1 MAGRTTRGLS
11 PRLDAQEA
19 DSLDTTVPAA
29 EQPHVPGRTTAP
41 ARDAPGPHGL
51 LALSHTLFDG
61 ADEREILGLAL
72 AHVATLGPFRP
83 EVGLLSNDDELVGA
97 AGSAD
102 AVEVE
107 GQLRR
112 LGQTDGPLVL
122 PGRPWCWAFGLRSS
136 EGVLG
141 YLAVSSRFPPGEQD
155 HFLLSTLVRLTAA
168 ALSLA
173 IARRRQRDDARELSR
188 LRSQR
193 AAVLGQL
200 DALRTEIQ
208 QQRIVDETLGR
219 VAALGGGEDG
229 LTQALWELTG
239 LPALVEDRF
248 GNLRSW
254 AGPGRPTPY
263 PVPVTARRE
272 EMLREVALEAE
283 PVRVKDRLIALARP
297 RGEVL
302 GVLALIDTDGTAD
315 ARTVFALD
323 HAVRS
328 LSLELTHLR
337 NVAEVELRLHRE
349 LVEDLLEGADEAS
362 AYARSDAVGHDLHR
376 PHYVMVVHCIG
387 RMTDECLTRP
397 VERAA
402 VALGLRPLT
411 IRRGDC
417 MVLLTETKPNE
428 GRLDEALD
436 REFGTHSWSVG
447 VSARC
452 DSPGSIPRCYQEA
465 LRALEVRQRSH
476 ERDGSTFFDDLG
488 LYRILGPGNDLHELE
503 AFVRE
508 WLGPLIDYD
517 KRHGTD
523 MVQTLAE
530 YFDCGGNYDE
540 TATALA
546 VHRSTL
552 RYRLQRIR
560 EIGGRDLADVD
571 TRLNLQVATRV
582 WKIMLGGQG

>member
-1 MAGRTTRGLS
+1 MAGRPAQGLS
-11 PRLDAQEA
+11 LGFDAQEA
-19 DSLDTTVPAA
+19 DTAVPADD
-29 EQPHVPGRTTAP
+29 QPHSPGRTAAV
-41 ARDAPGPHGL
+41 ARGAADPHGL
-51 LALSHTLFDG
+51 LALSHALFDG
-61 ADEREILGLAL
+61 ADEREILKAAL
-72 AHVATLGPFRP
+72 AHVTALGPYHA
-83 EVGLLSNDDELVGA
+83 EAGLLSNDDSLVGA
-97 AGSAD
+97 TGSAD
-102 AVEVE
+102 GVEVE
-107 GQLRR
+107 VQLQK
-112 LGQTDGPLVL
+112 LEQTDGPVIL
-122 PGRPWCWAFGLRSS
+122 PERPWCWAFGLRSS
-136 EGVLG
+136 AGVLG
-141 YLAVSSRFPPGEQD
+141 HLVVSSRFPPGEQD
-155 HFLLSTLVRLTAA
+155 HFLLSTLVQLTAA

-173 IARRRQRDDARELSR
+173 SARRRQRDDARELSM

-208 QQRIVDETLGR
+208 QQRIVHEAFAR
-219 VAALGGGEDG
+219 VAVLGGDEDA
-229 LTQALWELTG
+229 LTQALYALTG

-263 PVPVTARRE
+263 PVPVTACRE
-272 EMLREVALEAE
+272 EMLREVALETG
-283 PVRVKDRLIALARP
+283 PVRVKGRLIALARP

-302 GVLALIDTDGTAD
+302 GVLALVDPDGTAD
-315 ARTVFALD
+315 AHTVFALD

-337 NVAEVELRLHRE
+337 NLAEVELRLHRE
-349 LVEDLLEGADEAS
+349 LANDLLEGADEAS
-362 AYARSDAVGHDLHR
+362 AYARCDAVGHDLHR
-376 PHYVMVVHCIG
+376 PHYVMVVHRRG
-387 RMTDECLTRP
+387 RAADESLSRP
-397 VERAA
+397 IERAA
-402 VALGLRPLT
+402 AALNLRPLT
-411 IRRGDC
+411 TRRGEDC
-417 MVLLTETKPNE
+417 VVLLTETRPNGDTLHAALE
-428 GRLDEALD
+428 RESGR
-436 REFGTHSWSVG
+436 RSWSVG

-465 LRALEVRQRSH
+465 LRALEVRQHSR
-476 ERDGSTFFDDLG
+476 EQDGTTFFDDLG

-508 WLGPLIDYD
+508 WLGLLIDYD

-523 MVQTLAE
+523 MVQTLAQ

-540 TATALA
+540 TAAALT

-582 WKIMLGGQG
+582 WKIMLGEPG

>member
-1 MAGRTTRGLS
+1 M
-11 PRLDAQEA
+11 D
-19 DSLDTTVPAA
+19 
-29 EQPHVPGRTTAP
+29 EQRHVLGHTAAP
-41 ARDAPGPHGL
+41 ARGAADPHGL
-51 LALSHTLFDG
+51 LALSQTLFAS

-72 AHVATLGPFRP
+72 AHVATLGPYRA
-83 EVGLLSNDDELVGA
+83 EVGVLSNDGALTGA

-102 AVEVE
+102 AVKVKV
-107 GQLRR
+107 QLRR
-112 LGQTDGPLVL
+112 LARTDGPLTL
-122 PGRPWCWAFGLRSS
+122 PGRPWCWAFALRSA

-141 YLAVSSRFPPGEQD
+141 HLAVSSRFPPGERD
-155 HFLLSTLVRLTAA
+155 NFLLSTLVRLTAA

-173 IARRRQRDDARELSR
+173 IARRRQADGARELSR

-193 AAVLGQL
+193 AAVLRQL
-200 DALRTEIQ
+200 DALRTEVR
-208 QQRIVDETLGR
+208 QQRIVHEALGR
-219 VAALGGGEDG
+219 VAGLGGGEDA
-229 LTQALWELTG
+229 LTQALYELTG
-239 LPALVEDRF
+239 LPALVEDRS

-254 AGPGRPTPY
+254 AGPGRPTSY
-263 PVPVTARRE
+263 PVPVAARRE
-272 EMLREVALEAE
+272 EMLREVALEAG
-283 PVRVKDRLIALARP
+283 PVRVKDRLLALARP

-302 GVLALIDTDGTAD
+302 GVLALMDPDRTAD

-328 LSLELTHLR
+328 LALELTHLR
-337 NVAEVELRLHRE
+337 DLAEVELRLHRE

-376 PHYVMVVHCIG
+376 PHYVMVVHSRG
-387 RMTDECLTRP
+387 RVADDESLTRP

-402 VALGLRPLT
+402 AALGLRPLA

-417 MVLLTETKPNE
+417 VVLLTETKPHE
-428 GRLDEALD
+428 DTLGEALD
-436 REFGTHSWSVG
+436 REFGAHTWSVG

-465 LRALEVRQRSH
+465 LRALGVRQGSRA
-476 ERDGSTFFDDLG
+476 RDGSTFFDDLG

-508 WLGPLIDYD
+508 WLGALIDYD
-517 KRHGTD
+517 RRHGTD

-560 EIGGRDLADVD
+560 EIGGRDLTDVD

-582 WKIMLGGQG
+582 WRIMLGGQG

>member
-1 MAGRTTRGLS
+1 MDSAVT
-11 PRLDAQEA
+11 A
-19 DSLDTTVPAA
+19 D
-29 EQPHVPGRTTAP
+29 EQRHLPGRGAAP
-41 ARDAPGPHGL
+41 ARSATDPYGL
-51 LALSHTLFDG
+51 LALSRTLFDSTD
-61 ADEREILGLAL
+61 AREILGLAL
-72 AHVATLGPFRP
+72 THVAVLGPFRA
-83 EVGLLSNDDELVGA
+83 ELGLLSNGDEPVGA

-102 AVEVE
+102 AVEARA
-107 GQLRR
+107 QLRR
-112 LGQTDGPLVL
+112 LARTDGPLTL
-122 PGRPWCWAFGLRSS
+122 PGRPWCWAFGLRGP

-141 YLAVSSRFPPGEQD
+141 HLAVSSRFPPREQD
-155 HFLLSTLVRLTAA
+155 RFLLSMLVRLTAA

-173 IARRRQRDDARELSR
+173 IARRRQSDDARELSR
-188 LRSQR
+188 LRSQQ
-193 AAVLGQL
+193 AGVLGQL
-200 DALRTEIQ
+200 DALRTEIR
-208 QQRIVDETLGR
+208 QQRTVHETLDR
-219 VAALGGGEDG
+219 VAALGSGEDG
-229 LTQALWELTG
+229 LTRALYELTG

-254 AGPGRPTPY
+254 AGPGPPTPY

-272 EMLREVALEAE
+272 EMLREVALRAE
-283 PVRVKDRLIALARP
+283 PVRVKDRLVALARP

-302 GVLALIDTDGTAD
+302 GVLALMDPDGTAD
-315 ARTVFALD
+315 ALTVFALGQ
-323 HAVRS
+323 AVRS
-328 LSLELTHLR
+328 LSLELMHLR
-337 NVAEVELRLHRE
+337 NLAEAELRLHRE
-349 LVEDLLEGADEAS
+349 LVEDLLEGTDEKS

-376 PHYVMVVHCIG
+376 PHYVVVVHCIG
-387 RMTDECLTRP
+387 RMTDERLTRP

-402 VALGLRPLT
+402 AALGLRPLT
-411 IRRGDC
+411 MRRGDC
-417 MVLLTETKPNE
+417 MVLLTGTRPDEAT
-428 GRLDEALD
+428 LDEALD
-436 REFGTHSWSVG
+436 REFGTHSWSAG

-452 DSPGSIPRCYQEA
+452 DCPGSIPRCYQEA
-465 LRALEVRQRSH
+465 LRALEVRQRSR

-508 WLGPLIDYD
+508 WLGSLIDYD

-523 MVQTLAE
+523 MVQTLSE

-560 EIGGRDLADVD
+560 EIGGCDLADVD

-582 WKIMLGGQG
+582 RKIMLGGQG